1 MGHRGDNLSWDGGW
15 RGWGKEAGLDKNR
28 WNHCVLNQCFMSGYR
43 DKVTREVGGANRGGL
58 APYFASVKQTPH
70 FP

>member
-15 RGWGKEAGLDKNR
+15 WGWGKEAGLDENR

-43 DKVTREVGGANRGGL
+43 DKVTREVGGGQIGE
-58 APYFASVKQTPH
+58 V
-70 FP
+70 